1 MARIKIDLP
10 EKFIYKHNLKVRIS
24 DLNYGA
30 HTGNDTI
37 LTFMHEARM
46 NFLRSLG
53 IKDEVNITPDAGI
66 IVADAAVVYKSETFF
81 GDKIHILVAIED
93 ISRYGMDMY
102 YLLKKENGKEVARG
116 KTGIVFFSYKNRKIT
131 EIPTQFLEQVKKL
144 DLINN

>member
-10 EKFIYKHNLKVRIS
+10 ENFIYEYVMSVRIS

-66 IVADAAVVYKSETFF
+66 IVADAAIVYKSETFF
-81 GDKIHILVAIED
+81 GDKVKIKIAIDD
-93 ISRYGMDMY
+93 ISRYGLDMY
-102 YLLKKENGKEVARG
+102 YLLQKEDGKEVARG

-131 EIPTQFLEQVKKL
+131 ETPTGFLEQVKQL
-144 DLINN
+144 DPINN